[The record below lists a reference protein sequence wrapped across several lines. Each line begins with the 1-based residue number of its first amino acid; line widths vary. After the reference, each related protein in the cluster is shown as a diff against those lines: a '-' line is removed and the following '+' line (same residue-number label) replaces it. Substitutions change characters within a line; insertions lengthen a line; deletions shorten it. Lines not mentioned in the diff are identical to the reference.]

1 MSPQQTSRFRS
12 VDASPESRKAKLI
25 AAAEIAATENETS
38 LLVCLL
44 DDDPSVLKATRRL
57 LLSAGWKV
65 ESFTDPVSFLHYAK
79 SHHPRVVVIDIRMPI
94 MNGLE
99 VQKRLHTISP
109 DTRVLV
115 LTSKDEPSVRDQ
127 ALQEGASGFFL
138 KPVHDHEF
146 LAGIESASRG

>member
-1 MSPQQTSRFRS
+1 MSPQQNSLPS
-12 VDASPESRKAKLI
+12 VDLSPENRKGELV
-25 AAAEIAATENETS
+25 AAAEIAAAENGTS

-65 ESFTDPVSFLHYAK
+65 ESFTDPIIFLQYAK

-99 VQKRLHTISP
+99 VQKHLHNISP
-109 DTRVLV
+109 ETRVLI
-115 LTSKDEPSVRDQ
+115 LTSKDEPSVRHQ
-127 ALQEGASGFFL
+127 ALREGASAFFL